1 MELAALSILI
11 LNESSNNSEEVI
23 STLRRAG
30 IAANI
35 VRPKDLS
42 DLEAFLLDRHWHL
55 AICDN
60 KHPTLDCADLT
71 AIIERLELFLPWHYL
86 SEQLDTES
94 ISQGISYGA
103 SDIISCANEE
113 HLVHAIARDANASKL
128 WMNLQKLK
136 RQANEF
142 DQRQSQLLDASSDAV
157 AYVQDGIILSCND
170 SFAECLTSP
179 RDELIDLPLFDYIE
193 SESRDRLKL
202 ALKKAA
208 SGNIEHVSIKLI
220 NQDEMLDT
228 RLVTTYFEGE
238 STIQMSFALAPA
250 TSAPVI
256 TTSPGNTSEI
266 DIMDALA
273 KLAENDDGLLL
284 IFDID
289 KTAQLKAKHGPS
301 TSRIILKKA
310 LAFMESSLQD
320 LNPWSKPL
328 SDSSLLV
335 YTQNHT
341 LGSIRD
347 RLPLFLNAFE
357 QHLFEY
363 NDRTVQMTCSIGVAS
378 LTADISA
385 EQWLDNTHQAMFEA
399 RSENDGNAFKLYTS
413 DIRAGVAGN
422 TGMTLDDAISLNR
435 FRMSFQ
441 SLVSIKDSDQE
452 YYEAYLRMLDQ
463 NDEEISP
470 SLFIDAFTQ
479 REFDTKLDRW
489 VILECLKQLAE
500 AQKNN
505 PDTHL
510 IINLTANAL
519 NDDKL
524 LPWISVALRT
534 AEVPPQTVVFQFL
547 TEHVECYLLRAIKVF
562 TQLEQ
567 LGCETSINRLGEN
580 DNSLK
585 LFDKVKPRFT
595 KLAPRFMQ
603 ALQQDNNPELLKQM
617 LNDIEAK
624 GVASI
629 VGFVESANSM
639 AMLWQTNASLI
650 QGYYIASPI
659 SSLNNDMAEF

>member
-1 MELAALSILI
+1 
-11 LNESSNNSEEVI
+11 
-23 STLRRAG
+23 
-30 IAANI
+30 
-35 VRPKDLS
+35 
-42 DLEAFLLDRHWHL
+42 
-55 AICDN
+55 
-60 KHPTLDCADLT
+60 
-71 AIIERLELFLPWHYL
+71 
-86 SEQLDTES
+86 
-94 ISQGISYGA
+94 
-103 SDIISCANEE
+103 
-113 HLVHAIARDANASKL
+113 
-128 WMNLQKLK
+128 
-136 RQANEF
+136 
-142 DQRQSQLLDASSDAV
+142 
-157 AYVQDGIILSCND
+157 
-170 SFAECLTSP
+170 
-179 RDELIDLPLFDYIE
+179 
-193 SESRDRLKL
+193 
-202 ALKKAA
+202 
-208 SGNIEHVSIKLI
+208 
-220 NQDEMLDT
+220 
-228 RLVTTYFEGE
+228 
-238 STIQMSFALAPA
+238 
-250 TSAPVI
+250 
-256 TTSPGNTSEI
+256 
-266 DIMDALA
+266 
-273 KLAENDDGLLL
+273 
-284 IFDID
+284 
-289 KTAQLKAKHGPS
+289 
-301 TSRIILKKA
+301 
-310 LAFMESSLQD
+310 
-320 LNPWSKPL
+320 
-328 SDSSLLV
+328 
-335 YTQNHT
+335 
-341 LGSIRD
+341 
-347 RLPLFLNAFE
+347 
-357 QHLFEY
+357 
-363 NDRTVQMTCSIGVAS
+363 
-378 LTADISA
+378 
-385 EQWLDNTHQAMFEA
+385 
-399 RSENDGNAFKLYTS
+399 
-413 DIRAGVAGN
+413 
-422 TGMTLDDAISLNR
+422 MTLDDAISLNR

-441 SLVSIKDSDQE
+441 SMVSIKDSDQE